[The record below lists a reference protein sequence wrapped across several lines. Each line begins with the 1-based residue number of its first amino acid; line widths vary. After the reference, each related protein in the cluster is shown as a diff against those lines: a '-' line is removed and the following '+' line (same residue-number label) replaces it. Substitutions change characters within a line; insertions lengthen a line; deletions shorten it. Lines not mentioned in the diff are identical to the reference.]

1 MNSCVDCVVERVC
14 IFVSVMQ
21 IAAKYSVECMWM
33 PFAFPNMF
41 KLLQHVLSFTC
52 MWKLIVAVSPSP
64 FSLHPWPVISCCCV
78 KKQIKNIIPLTHF
91 LLSGLLTNRPTTRH
105 ERQGDYINRAD
116 DPNSKRS
123 EAKTLT
129 TA

>member
-1 MNSCVDCVVERVC
+1 MYVDAICISQHIQTTAARAFIHMYVEANR
-14 IFVSVMQ
+14 S
-21 IAAKYSVECMWM
+21 S
-33 PFAFPNMF
+33 P
-41 KLLQHVLSFTC
+41 
-52 MWKLIVAVSPSP
+52 PSP
-64 FSLHPWPVISCCCV
+64 YSLHPWPVISCCCV